1 MFFAS
6 RTHQR
11 VKVASLV
18 LLALV
23 AIAAVLSLFFPHNG
37 GTFWQSF
44 RWWVVGIP
52 IGLVAWLGL
61 EWCGT
66 TVLGLAF
73 WQKMPSLIRV
83 LLLVASIVIV
93 IIAVLFTKQFVY
105 AL

>member
-1 MFFAS
+1 MYFAS
-6 RTHQR
+6 RTNQR

-18 LLALV
+18 LLFLV
-23 AIAAVLSLFFPHNG
+23 AVAAVLSLLFPHNG

-52 IGLVAWLGL
+52 VGLLAWLGL

-66 TVLGLAF
+66 TVLGFAF
-73 WQKMPSLIRV
+73 WQKLPSVVRV
-83 LLLVASIVIV
+83 LLLVASIVIFIMAAV
-93 IIAVLFTKQFVY
+93 ITKQFFY